1 MTSTPTIP
9 TIPIL
14 IKEKSRMSYTPKTR
28 QPQPAAAETAALSP
42 ALAAALERADE
53 LLAERNRTYA
63 MVVET
68 HYLYPD
74 LLRQRADAQAA
85 LNAAELHG
93 NPATLQAA
101 RAKFA
106 EVETEARHALSR
118 RNGGLE
124 FLIGQERVLLQAQES
139 LDSARGTYTQ
149 SAVAAFSTRYAATV
163 ELFKT
168 ILAEADAL
176 GNALRVN
183 VPTPPPYQIEGG
195 ERPNVHPWPAD
206 WTTPKLAPIP
216 SVTPPTVTLS
226 PDVAKVGQALDGLA
240 SALRYVGGLAQHRR
254 LEGQPPRATSHSNP
268 DPAAVYIA
276 QKDLTLHSDGLPITA
291 GTWIDAPFMGFNT
304 LARHRSVKSII
315 PVPSVKAE
323 AAA

>member
-1 MTSTPTIP
+1 
-9 TIPIL
+9 
-14 IKEKSRMSYTPKTR
+14 MSYTPKTR

-139 LDSARGTYTQ
+139 LDSARGTYT
-149 SAVAAFSTRYAATV
+149 S
-163 ELFKT
+163 
-168 ILAEADAL
+168 
-176 GNALRVN
+176 LRWRRSRRGTPRPSSYSKRSWPK
-183 VPTPPPYQIEGG
+183 PTPWAMPF
-195 ERPNVHPWPAD
+195 
-206 WTTPKLAPIP
+206 
-216 SVTPPTVTLS
+216 
-226 PDVAKVGQALDGLA
+226 A
-240 SALRYVGGLAQHRR
+240 SMCPHRR
-254 LEGQPPRATSHSNP
+254 R
-268 DPAAVYIA
+268 I
-276 QKDLTLHSDGLPITA
+276 
-291 GTWIDAPFMGFNT
+291 
-304 LARHRSVKSII
+304 R
-315 PVPSVKAE
+315 
-323 AAA
+323 